1 MTKANFFVE
10 TKKSTDNHG
19 VLELYPLERGFG
31 QTMGN
36 VLRRTMLASLS
47 GAAVTYVKI
56 KGVSHPFS
64 TIKGLKEDVL
74 ALILNLK
81 LLRFKFDSK
90 QEQKL
95 SLKVKGP
102 KKVTAAL
109 INDSPMCKVI
119 NKDLYLC
126 ELAKDGGLEIDIYV
140 NQGVGYVAAEEK
152 EEREF
157 GLIPVDSVYSPVTN
171 VQLKVQPTR
180 VGSKT
185 NYDKLILTIDT
196 DGSVSPEN
204 ALDKAAQILVDQFGL
219 LVKGGV
225 EKPKQ
230 EIRTPEQEA
239 QDKEDRQDMM
249 VDELDLPT
257 RVINALI
264 KHGIETVSRLKNLS
278 DEELAQVRGLGKKS
292 IEELKD
298 KLKEI

>member
-1 MTKANFFVE
+1 MTKANFFIE
-10 TKKSTDNHG
+10 TKDSSATHG
-19 VLELYPLERGFG
+19 VVELYPLEKGFG

-36 VLRRTMLASLS
+36 VLRRTLLASLE
-47 GAAVTYVKI
+47 GAAVNYVKI

-74 ALILNLK
+74 TLLLNLK
-81 LLRFKFDSK
+81 LLRFQFAAA

-95 SLKVKGP
+95 LLKIKGA
-102 KKVTAAL
+102 KQVTAAN
-109 INDSPMCKVI
+109 IDDSPLCKVL

-126 ELAKDGGLEIDIYV
+126 ELAKDGVLEIELFI

-157 GLIPVDSVYSPVTN
+157 GVMPVDSVYTPVTG
-171 VQLKVQPTR
+171 VQLQVQPSR

-185 NYDKLILTIDT
+185 NFDKLILTITT
-196 DGSVSPEN
+196 DGSLSARQ
-204 ALDKAAQILVDQFGL
+204 ALDKAAHILVDQFSL
-219 LVKGGV
+219 LIEGGIA
-225 EKPKQ
+225 KPKTEVSQ
-230 EIRTPEQEA
+230 VQLKSSE
-239 QDKEDRQDMM
+239 KEDHQDMM

-264 KHGIETVSRLKNLS
+264 KHGIETVSDLRNLP
-278 DEELAQVRGLGKKS
+278 DEELSQVRGLGKKS

-298 KLKEI
+298 KLKEL

>member
-1 MTKANFFVE
+1 MIKANFFVDA
-10 TKKSTDNHG
+10 KRSTANHG

-36 VLRRTMLASLS
+36 VLRRVMLSSLE
-47 GAAVTYVKI
+47 GAAVNYVKI

-74 ALILNLK
+74 TLLMNIK
-81 LLRFKFDSK
+81 LLRFKFEAAA
-90 QEQKL
+90 EQKL
-95 SLKVKGP
+95 VLKAKGP

-109 INDSPMCKVI
+109 IDDSPLCKVI

-126 ELAKDGGLEIDIYV
+126 ELAKDGVLEIEIYV
-140 NQGVGYVAAEEK
+140 NKGIGYVPSEEK

-157 GLIPVDSVYSPVTN
+157 GLMPLDSIYTPVTN
-171 VQLKVQPTR
+171 VSLTVQPTR

-185 NYDKLILTIDT
+185 NFDKLVLDVET
-196 DGSVSPEN
+196 DGSLTPKQV
-204 ALDKAAQILVDQFGL
+204 LDQAARILVNQFEL
-219 LVKGGV
+219 LVKGGI
-225 EKPKQ
+225 EKPKK
-230 EIRTPEQEA
+230 EESGLEQKDT
-239 QDKEDRQDMM
+239 DKEERPDMM

-264 KHGIETVSRLKNLS
+264 KHGIETVERLKNLS
-278 DEELAQVRGLGKKS
+278 DDELAQVRGLGKKS

-298 KLKEI
+298 RLKEL

>member
-36 VLRRTMLASLS
+36 VLRRTMLASLE
-47 GAAVTYVKI
+47 GAAVNYVKI

-81 LLRFKFDSK
+81 QLRFQFSAN

-95 SLKVKGP
+95 SLKIKGP
-102 KKVTAAL
+102 KQVTAAL
-109 INDSPMCKVI
+109 IDDSPLCKVL

-126 ELAKDGGLEIDIYV
+126 ELAKDGVLEIELLV
-140 NQGVGYVAAEEK
+140 NQGVGYVASDEK

-157 GLIPVDSVYSPVTN
+157 GMMPLDSVYTPVTN
-171 VQLKVQPTR
+171 VQLQVQPSR

-185 NYDKLILTIDT
+185 NYDKLVLTIDT
-196 DGSVSPEN
+196 DGSISPKM
-204 ALDKAAQILVDQFGL
+204 ALDKAARILVEQFSL
-219 LVKGGV
+219 LVEGGV
-225 EKPKQ
+225 TKPKT
-230 EIRTPEQEA
+230 ELPRPEQDMN
-239 QDKEDRQDMM
+239 DKEDRQDMM

-264 KHGIETVSRLKNLS
+264 KHGIETVSDLKNLS
-278 DEELAQVRGLGKKS
+278 DEELSQVRGLGKKS

-298 KLKEI
+298 KLKEL